1 MLLSVN
7 CWTIVQIRDMLS
19 IRRDALPASDPTTT
33 SHSLN
38 FSTQTPSITITTTTT
53 SPKVDMI
60 HALFFVNFIY
70 TGSLHF
76 LDNQDIFNNVCSS
89 TRGILLIVNR
99 SSRVIYKYETLPSK
113 LLTLYNISQLKC
125 FYDIV

>member
-1 MLLSVN
+1 MYIVYYTTSGKLLLVSRKVL
-7 CWTIVQIRDMLS
+7 MH
-19 IRRDALPASDPTTT
+19 LPASDPPTT

-38 FSTQTPSITITTTTT
+38 FSTPTPSVTITTTTP

-60 HALFFVNFIY
+60 HALFFANFIY

-76 LDNQDIFNNVCSS
+76 LDNQAIFNNVCSS
-89 TRGILLIVNR
+89 TRVILLIVNR
-99 SSRVIYKYETLPSK
+99 SFRVINIYETLPSK
-113 LLTLYNISQLKC
+113 ILTLYNISQLKC